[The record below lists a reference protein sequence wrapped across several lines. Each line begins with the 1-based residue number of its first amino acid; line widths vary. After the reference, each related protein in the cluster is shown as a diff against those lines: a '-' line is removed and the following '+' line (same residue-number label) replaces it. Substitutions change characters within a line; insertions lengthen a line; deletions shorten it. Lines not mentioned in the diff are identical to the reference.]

1 VHNQL
6 FALKDWCVKV
16 SPAHHIVRLCT
27 AVPLLH
33 IVILALVQG
42 VTEFLPI
49 SSSGHLVLV
58 PWLAGWPDQGLILDV
73 AVHVGTLGAVMAY
86 LWRDIAAMLNG
97 LWRFAKGRGMNDG
110 VRLAFF
116 LVLGTLPVIAAGL
129 AMKKYMPGGIR
140 SIEVIGWATLGFG
153 VLLWLVD
160 RFSVTLRRM
169 EHLKL
174 FDVVVIGVSQCL
186 ALIPGTSRSGITM
199 TTARMLGME
208 RRDSARFSMLLS
220 IPAIVGAGVLMGL
233 ELYKTGDPV
242 QIDAALAG
250 VGFAFISALIAIAL
264 MMAWL
269 KRASFTPFVIYRLAL
284 GGFLL
289 AISYGFIQ

>member
-1 VHNQL
+1 M
-6 FALKDWCVKV
+6 
-16 SPAHHIVRLCT
+16 
-27 AVPLLH
+27 PLLH

-58 PWLAGWPDQGLILDV
+58 PWIAGWQDQGLILDV

-86 LWRDIAAMLNG
+86 LWRDIVAMVSG
-97 LWRFAKGRGMNDG
+97 LWRFAKGGGMNDG

-116 LVLGTLPVIAAGL
+116 LVLGTLPVIVAGL
-129 AMKKYMPGGIR
+129 LMKKHMPGGIR

-153 VLLWLVD
+153 ILLWFVD

-174 FDVVVIGVSQCL
+174 FDVVIIGVSQCL

-208 RRDSARFSMLLS
+208 RRDCARFSMLLS
-220 IPAIVGAGVLMGL
+220 IPAIVGAGTLMGL

-242 QIDAALAG
+242 QIDAALTG

>member
-1 VHNQL
+1 M
-6 FALKDWCVKV
+6 
-16 SPAHHIVRLCT
+16 PI
-27 AVPLLH
+27 LH

-86 LWRDIAAMLNG
+86 LWRDIAAMLGG
-97 LWRFAKGRGMNDG
+97 LWRFVQGKGMNDG
-110 VRLAFF
+110 VKLAFY

-129 AMKKYMPGGIR
+129 LMKKYVPGGIR

-174 FDVVVIGVSQCL
+174 FDVAIIGVSQCL

-199 TTARMLGME
+199 TTARLLGME

-220 IPAIVGAGVLMGL
+220 IPAIVGAGTLMGL
-233 ELYKTGDPV
+233 ELYKIGDPV

-250 VGFAFISALIAIAL
+250 VAFAFISALVAIAL

-269 KRASFTPFVIYRLAL
+269 KHASFTPFVIYRLAL
-284 GGFLL
+284 GALLL
-289 AISYGFIQ
+289 AISYGFIS